1 MCLIIFNWQP
11 ESEEPLLLLGN
22 RDEFYQRPSQD
33 AHRWQDKPHII
44 AGRDLRA
51 GGTWLGIS
59 SGSRLC
65 TVTNYREIPAKDGK
79 RSRGEIPTDFLDSNL
94 NAEEFAQKLA
104 TQHALYAG
112 FNALIFDGE
121 RLVYS
126 SNRSNLPNK
135 VLEPGL
141 YGVSNHLLDS
151 PWPKLQ
157 RAKSLASA
165 ILSSDSL
172 SNDARNQALL
182 DAMMDQERPEDM
194 HLPDTGIGVEG
205 ERLLSSIFIESEHY
219 GTRTTSL
226 VHFQEGALTLTERNF
241 ARKSATP
248 KLTYSEQSLSSIWKS

>member
-11 ESEEPLLLLGN
+11 ESKEPLLLLGN
-22 RDEFYQRPSQD
+22 RDEFYQRPSKV
-33 AHRWQDKPHII
+33 AHRWADKPHII

-59 SGSRLC
+59 SDLRLC
-65 TVTNYREIPAKDGK
+65 TVTNYREIPVKEGN

-94 NAEEFAQKLA
+94 SAEAFAQKLA
-104 TQHALYAG
+104 SQQALYAG

-121 RLVYS
+121 QLVYS
-126 SNRSNLPNK
+126 SNRSHTPIK

-151 PWPKLQ
+151 PWPKLE
-157 RAKSLASA
+157 RAKRLTRA
-165 ILSSDSL
+165 ILSDENL
-172 SNDARNQALL
+172 LHDARNQALL
-182 DAMMDQERPEDM
+182 DAMMDQEKPEDN
-194 HLPDTGIGVEG
+194 HLPDTGIGIEG

-226 VHFQEGALTLTERNF
+226 VHFKEGALTLTERNYITGMQNQK
-241 ARKSATP
+241 A
-248 KLTYSEQSLSSIWKS
+248 TYSEQSLNPI